1 MSKGAAIIDRA
12 DGSPDRDVD
21 ETDAILRRE
30 RRLAYLDGPL
40 GVAVSLILVVAIWE
54 FTSTFIVNPKVI
66 PPPSAVIRASIPMF
80 GSGEILQSVGI
91 SLVRVLVGFG
101 LGSAAGIVVGIVMGR
116 VRILNRLFDPAIELM
131 RYLSPTAMI
140 PIAIVWFGIGE
151 SSKYFLIFWGSF
163 FFVLLNTV
171 AGVQRVP
178 VMRER
183 AARCL
188 GARGLAVIF
197 KVVLPS
203 ALPDI
208 VTGMRLA
215 MATSLMAIVPAEMLA
230 ADSGLGYLLQ
240 TAGMLAQT
248 DRIFVALVTIS
259 CLGFVLDL
267 LFRQLVRFSMSR
279 YMAT

>member
-1 MSKGAAIIDRA
+1 
-12 DGSPDRDVD
+12 
-21 ETDAILRRE
+21 
-30 RRLAYLDGPL
+30 
-40 GVAVSLILVVAIWE
+40 VSLALAAALWQ
-54 FTSTFIVNPKVI
+54 FTSTFLVNPRSI
-66 PPPSAVIRASIPMF
+66 PPPTAVLRAAIPMLQ
-80 GSGEILQSVGI
+80 SGEIAQAVAI
-91 SLVRVLVGFG
+91 SLARVLVGFSAG
-101 LGSAAGIVVGIVMGR
+101 SVLGVAVGVAMGR
-116 VRILNRLFDPAIELM
+116 VQLLNRLLEPTLELM

-151 SSKYFLIFWGSF
+151 MSKYFLIFWGSF

-171 AGVQRVP
+171 AGVVRMP
-178 VMRER
+178 MMRER

-188 GARGLAVIF
+188 GARGLGFIF

-208 VTGMRLA
+208 VVGMRLA

-230 ADSGLGYLLQ
+230 ADSGIGYLLQ

-259 CLGFVLDL
+259 LLGFVLDFI
-267 LFRQLVRFSMSR
+267 FRQLVRIGISR
-279 YMAT
+279 YLT

>member
-1 MSKGAAIIDRA
+1 
-12 DGSPDRDVD
+12 
-21 ETDAILRRE
+21 
-30 RRLAYLDGPL
+30 
-40 GVAVSLILVVAIWE
+40 
-54 FTSTFIVNPKVI
+54 
-66 PPPSAVIRASIPMF
+66 
-80 GSGEILQSVGI
+80 
-91 SLVRVLVGFG
+91 
-101 LGSAAGIVVGIVMGR
+101 
-116 VRILNRLFDPAIELM
+116 
-131 RYLSPTAMI
+131 MI

-171 AGVQRVP
+171 AGVLRVP
-178 VMRER
+178 VVRER

-188 GARGLAVIF
+188 GASGLGLIA

-215 MATSLMAIVPAEMLA
+215 MATSLTAIVPAEMLA

-248 DRIFVALVTIS
+248 DRIFVALLTIS
-259 CLGFVLDL
+259 LLCFVLDL
-267 LFRQLVRFSMSR
+267 LFRQLVRVTMSR
-279 YMAT
+279 YMTA